1 MRVLEELKQGLED
14 AWETV
19 AEGWQRLRQQAAGAV
34 IRFKSGEH
42 DVTSEE
48 GRADPSQRLGRWA
61 ILAGDIYEDE
71 NKIFVRLEVPGL
83 NKDDLHIEVRD
94 DVLTVGGEKRF
105 QRELTEGHYRLL
117 QCAYGSF
124 SRQLR
129 LPVRVRAGGE
139 AKATYRDGV
148 LRIELQ
154 KDTDAQSRAI
164 DIQIS

>member
-1 MRVLEELKQGLED
+1 MRVLEELKQGLEE

-34 IRFKSGEH
+34 TRFKSGEH
-42 DVTSEE
+42 DTLSEE

-61 ILAGDIYEDE
+61 ILAGDVYEDE
-71 NKIFVRLEVPGL
+71 NKILVRLEVPGL

-105 QRELTEGHYRLL
+105 QRELTEGQYRLL

-129 LPVRVRAGGE
+129 LPVRVKAGGE